1 MREPEPRCRE
11 SLTGAV
17 REDAEGRTMQASKTK
32 FTLAVVLLGA
42 LAASLGVLQLLD
54 ASRLRAPIVW
64 AVEGGIVILAA
75 TLVRLDIEWR
85 KQAASLRSLTDAVP
99 ALIAYVNAEERL
111 IFHNRAYYKR
121 FGQSGPSAIGR
132 TLREILGELPYRRT
146 RKHVQLALNGAE
158 SSFRSFYRTWDGVRC
173 ADRVRLV
180 PHVSEDGKVLGF
192 YALLIDVTEQ
202 WQSEEKLREA
212 LEQARSAA
220 RARDAFLATVSH
232 ELRTPLNAI
241 IGFNSL
247 MLEKDCSAEER
258 RRYLSFARDAGQ
270 ALLTQVNDLLDMA
283 KIEAGKMELESV
295 DFDLAQLIE
304 TSVNVIRSEAQLRG
318 LDVGTDIDAK
328 LGRWARGDPTR
339 LRQILFNLLNNA
351 LKFTEQGSIQVSARP
366 VGERMMEI
374 SVADSGAGIPAD
386 RLEAIFEKF
395 SQADV
400 SITRRFGG
408 TGLGLAICKSLAKL
422 MGGEISVESEPD
434 SGSIFRV
441 TVPLREALAPAA
453 VTAPLRGART
463 GRILVV
469 EDQEA
474 NSVLAKALL
483 EDMGHQVALAANGSE
498 ALDRLLQERFDLVLM
513 DLEMP
518 VMGGVEA
525 TRRIRAMTN
534 PARNIP
540 VIAMS
545 ASVYAADIASC
556 RAAGMVDHIAKP
568 IGREVLIRALDHWL
582 PERRMRSRNAI
593 TQPADS
599 PPLGKLIAMVG
610 KDSAVQV
617 AKAFEAALVKRLDLF
632 RAERLDFPAIKI
644 EAHNLAG
651 ISTTLGFDQLAE
663 TARQVEDHIKH
674 GEPVEE
680 LMPHLIARCEAAGQD
695 LRTAL
700 ADSVAG

>member
-1 MREPEPRCRE
+1 MNRTRDAVR
-11 SLTGAV
+11 LTGTV

-85 KQAASLRSLTDAVP
+85 QQAASLRSLTDAVP

-111 IFHNRAYYKR
+111 VFHNRAYYKR
-121 FGQSGPSAIGR
+121 FGQTGPSAIGR
-132 TLREILGELPYRRT
+132 TLREILGELLYRRV

-158 SSFRSFYRTWDGVRC
+158 SSFRSFYRTWNGVRRT
-173 ADRVRLV
+173 DRVRLV

-212 LEQARSAA
+212 LDQAKSAA

-247 MLEKDCSAEER
+247 MLEKDCSPEER

-283 KIEAGKMELESV
+283 KIEAGKIELESV

-318 LDVGTDIDAK
+318 IDVGIEISTK
-328 LGRWARGDPTR
+328 LGRWVRGDPAR
-339 LRQILFNLLNNA
+339 LRQILLNLLNNA
-351 LKFTEQGSIQVSARP
+351 LKFTEQGSIHVSARL

-374 SVADSGAGIPAD
+374 SVADSGVGIPAD

-441 TVPLREALAPAA
+441 TIPLHEAAP
-453 VTAPLRGART
+453 VTVAAPLRGART

-483 EDMGHQVALAANGSE
+483 EDMGHQVELAANGSE

-518 VMGGVEA
+518 VMGGLEA
-525 TRRIRAMTN
+525 TRHIRAMTN

-545 ASVYAADIASC
+545 ASVYADDIASC
-556 RAAGMVDHIAKP
+556 LAAGMVDHIAKP

-593 TQPADS
+593 TQPAAAA
-599 PPLGKLIAMVG
+599 PLGKLIAMVG
-610 KDSAVQV
+610 KDSAIQV

-632 RAERLDFPAIKI
+632 RAERPDFPAIKI

-651 ISTTLGFDQLAE
+651 ISTTLGFDELAE
-663 TARQVEDHIKH
+663 TARQVEDRIKR

-680 LMPHLIARCEAAGQD
+680 LMPHLIARCEAAGHD
-695 LRTAL
+695 LQSAL
-700 ADSVAG
+700 AETVAG